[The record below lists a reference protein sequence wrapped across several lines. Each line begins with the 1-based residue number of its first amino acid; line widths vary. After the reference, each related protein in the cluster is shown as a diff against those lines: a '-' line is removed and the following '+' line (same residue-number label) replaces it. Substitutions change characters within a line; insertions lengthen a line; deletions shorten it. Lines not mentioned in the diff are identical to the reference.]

1 MLIFWDFLTHFCYY
15 FKLWK
20 FFQIFCCNIFK
31 VWGNVIP
38 FFKFLPG
45 PEGLSYARKSCY
57 LKSTFSY
64 LLNFIGNIFELAVL
78 FFVWIKRLLEFF
90 WYLVSTEVYLISI
103 SSLIVLLLIF
113 YLTLLLLTGLEIW
126 FCNDWIQSVVRVCQ
140 GKFESTYPFFVLF
153 LLDSEIVSRNS
164 FCISFIRE
172 YILNI
177 FFIAFSAV

>member
-1 MLIFWDFLTHFCYY
+1 MTLIIFNLQIYYPEIFNYFLLIFWDFLTHFCYY

-113 YLTLLLLTGLEIW
+113 LSYTITSYWTWNLILQWLNSISCSGL
-126 FCNDWIQSVVRVCQ
+126 S
-140 GKFESTYPFFVLF
+140 G
-153 LLDSEIVSRNS
+153 
-164 FCISFIRE
+164 
-172 YILNI
+172 
-177 FFIAFSAV
+177 